1 MRGSSRSASVLQQ
14 IPRRGALLESTS
26 SDRRAAEAL
35 APLQVLYSVYAS
47 RLVLCL
53 GVYGAALIKT
63 DVWLWGPAVVPQGV
77 RNVAVIGLSA
87 AAVFTPVAY
96 WFSHWRK
103 KFPSRSFLYLQ
114 AVLDVSLVTGIVHI
128 TGGLESRFA
137 APLYIALAAAYALVL
152 PLRSALIVA
161 LATGVAYLADVALSY
176 PEQVGWALLA
186 QLFVFTAVA
195 SAVSLIS
202 GRLRVVRGE
211 LQSIRGELSRHR
223 LTTDEILHGI
233 PTGVISLDPEGKL
246 EYMNPAAADLLDVD
260 ISGSDWRGR
269 PLLHELEERASG
281 VARVA
286 RQTLDTGT
294 AVARE
299 TVLQSPESPGADP
312 DSIGR
317 PVAVTTALLGPP
329 KSPSLVALIQD
340 LTEARALESLRMQK
354 SRLEAVAE
362 LSASLAHEI
371 RNPLAAISS
380 AVELLARRI
389 PPGAGGDSETRLCDL
404 IVRETDRL
412 DGILGDFN
420 DFARMETI
428 KRESID
434 VRRLLEDVVELARQH
449 PASGDRATISTEV
462 TGNLDGLWGDSGLLH
477 RTLLNLLLNALQ
489 VGDPD
494 SQVTVQLIA
503 DALPP
508 RRMAGNALDHPV
520 RIRIIDDGPG
530 IAPED
535 LPRIFDPFFSRRD
548 GGSGLGLAIAHRAVR
563 AHGGELAVRS
573 LPAEGATFEVL
584 LPRRLPARTQ
594 DTESTVDRT
603 EPMRETS

>member
-1 MRGSSRSASVLQQ
+1 M
-14 IPRRGALLESTS
+14 LETTS

-35 APLQVLYSVYAS
+35 APPQVLYFVYAS
-47 RLVLCL
+47 RLVICL
-53 GVYGAALIKT
+53 GVYGAALIKA
-63 DVWLWGPAVVPQGV
+63 DVWLWGPGVVPQGV

-87 AAVFTPVAY
+87 AAVFTPLAY

-103 KFPSRSFLYLQ
+103 KFLSRSFLYLQ
-114 AVLDVSLVTGIVHI
+114 AVLDVALVTGIVHI
-128 TGGLESRFA
+128 TGGFESRFA

-161 LATGVAYLADVALSY
+161 LATGVAYLADVALAY
-176 PEQVGWALLA
+176 PDQVGWALLA
-186 QLFVFTAVA
+186 QLFVFMAVA
-195 SAVSLIS
+195 SAASLIS

-211 LQSIRGELSRHR
+211 LQDIRGELSRHR
-223 LTTDEILHGI
+223 LTTGEILHGI

-246 EYMNPAAADLLDVD
+246 EYMNPAAASLLGVD
-260 ISGSDWRGR
+260 MSGSDWQGR
-269 PLLHELEERASG
+269 TLLPELEQRAVG

-286 RQTLDTGT
+286 RQTLDTGM

-299 TVLQSPESPGADP
+299 TVLQALDAPTAEP
-312 DSIGR
+312 DTPGR
-317 PVAVTTALLGPP
+317 PVAVTTSLLGPP

-389 PPGAGGDSETRLCDL
+389 PASSGDNSQGRLRDL

-420 DFARMETI
+420 DFARMDTI
-428 KRESID
+428 VREPIE
-434 VRRLLEDVVELARQH
+434 VGRLLDEVVELARQH
-449 PASGDRATISTEV
+449 PASSDRATITTQV
-462 TGNLDGLWGDSGLLH
+462 TGDLDGLWGDSGLLH

-489 VGDPD
+489 VGEPG
-494 SQVTVQLIA
+494 SQVTVQLVA
-503 DALPP
+503 DTLPP
-508 RRMAGNALDHPV
+508 RRMAGSALDRPV

-530 IAPED
+530 VAPED
-535 LPRIFDPFFSRRD
+535 LPRIFDPFFSKRD

-563 AHGGELAVRS
+563 AHGGELAVQS
-573 LPAEGATFEVL
+573 VPAQGATFEVL
-584 LPRRLPARTQ
+584 LPRRLATRTK
-594 DTESTVDRT
+594 DSESTEHGT